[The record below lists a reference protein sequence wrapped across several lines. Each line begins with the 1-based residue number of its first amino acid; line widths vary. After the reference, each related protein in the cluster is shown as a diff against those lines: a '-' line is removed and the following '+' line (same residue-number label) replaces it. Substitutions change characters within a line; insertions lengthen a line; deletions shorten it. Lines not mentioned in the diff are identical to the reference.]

1 MLVTRFERSEQD
13 EVRQL
18 VVDGLA
24 ERWGAADPSLN
35 PDLDD
40 IAALDARGIVLVAR
54 DGAGGPIIATGALLR
69 HDEATGEIVR
79 MSVRRDRR
87 GEGIG
92 RRVLDALVAHAESL
106 GLERIVLE
114 TTATWTDAVRFYTA
128 NGFEATHTVD
138 GEFGPEAHFA
148 REVRPAVS

>member
-24 ERWGAADPSLN
+24 ERWGVADMSLN

-40 IAALDARGIVLVAR
+40 LAALDARGILLVGR
-54 DGAGGPIIATGALLR
+54 DRPEGPILGTGTLLR
-69 HDEATGEIVR
+69 HDPATGEIVR
-79 MSVRRDRR
+79 MSVVRDRR

-92 RRVLDALVAHAESL
+92 RLILDALVEHAESL
-106 GLERIVLE
+106 GLQRIVLE
-114 TTATWTDAVRFYTA
+114 TTATWTDAMRFYTA
-128 NGFEATHTVD
+128 NGFVPTHTAD
-138 GEFGPEAHFA
+138 GPFGPEAHFA
-148 REVRPAVS
+148 RVVGRGVS